1 MAIACFMRIA
11 FGGACLGLRLCA
23 LILTIVW
30 EINLTT
36 NRINHI
42 ALLYLST
49 LATRTDAATSCPID
63 AAQQNVF
70 PVTARRYPS
79 RVRRAG
85 VVSGGVVSEQDP
97 PFEPTLAPLVIMVR
111 CGYQCH
117 MLRMSRF
124 HALDPR
130 DRLIPPQDALA
141 LVWRTIGIYLL
152 VIPRRRPPAPW
163 RILVTKL
170 IALRDNHSLR
180 KHLLTS
186 ASFYCFTFHQA

>member
-1 MAIACFMRIA
+1 MRIA
-11 FGGACLGLRLCA
+11 FGGACFGLRLCA

-130 DRLIPPQDALA
+130 DRLIPTQYALA
-141 LVWRTIGIYLL
+141 LVWRTTGIYLL
-152 VIPRRRPPAPW
+152 VISRCRPPAPW

>member
-1 MAIACFMRIA
+1 MRRYVVTPLPPFLYGVLFAIACFMRIA

-97 PFEPTLAPLVIMVR
+97 
-111 CGYQCH
+111 
-117 MLRMSRF
+117 
-124 HALDPR
+124 
-130 DRLIPPQDALA
+130 
-141 LVWRTIGIYLL
+141 
-152 VIPRRRPPAPW
+152 
-163 RILVTKL
+163 
-170 IALRDNHSLR
+170 SLR
-180 KHLLTS
+180 TDARTPCHHGSLWLS
-186 ASFYCFTFHQA
+186 VSYVADVSFSRA

>member
-1 MAIACFMRIA
+1 MRIA

-111 CGYQCH
+111 CVYQCH

-170 IALRDNHSLR
+170 IALRVCAREPNH
-180 KHLLTS
+180 HQCQLLLLHVS
-186 ASFYCFTFHQA
+186 PGMIVRWRF